1 MSAASSAAGA
11 GAPAPPRDES
21 NVAAARR
28 WFSGGTTADTADA
41 AADAGRKKQREVSSF
56 RDLRDARRDS
66 KLSDDETA
74 APVVSVKGA
83 QPTQP
88 GPADGKAANRVHPTS
103 DLDRALEEFEV
114 QELQD
119 AEEDALY

>member
-1 MSAASSAAGA
+1 M
-11 GAPAPPRDES
+11 D
-21 NVAAARR
+21 
-28 WFSGGTTADTADA
+28 
-41 AADAGRKKQREVSSF
+41 GRKKQREVSSF

-119 AEEDALY
+119 AEDDALY